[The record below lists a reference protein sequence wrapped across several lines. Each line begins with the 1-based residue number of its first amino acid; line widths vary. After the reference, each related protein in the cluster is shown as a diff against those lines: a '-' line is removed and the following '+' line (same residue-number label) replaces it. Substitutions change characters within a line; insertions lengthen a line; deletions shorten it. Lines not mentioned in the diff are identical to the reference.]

1 VWRRNDTELP
11 RQEHPMSATETHVF
25 KSEARELLD
34 LMIHSLYS
42 HKEIFLREL
51 ISNASD
57 ALDKLRYETLTDEAI
72 KGALATGNEG
82 EVRLEVDK
90 DARTLTLHDN
100 GIGMTRAE
108 VISNLG
114 TIARSG
120 TREFAQRLKEARE
133 STPDGNETAALI
145 GQFGVGFYSAFMA
158 ADRVEVVTR
167 RAGTA
172 ADAPATRWTS
182 TGDGTFTV
190 GDAERETHGTSV
202 TLHLRPADAENGL
215 PDFTQDYEIRRVV
228 KKYSDFVTWP
238 IRLGDS
244 TLNSQKAIWT
254 RSQGDVTP
262 EEYAEF
268 YKHVAHDWEAPYETL
283 TLKAEGT
290 FEYQALL
297 FIPSRPPF
305 DLYYREQKF
314 GLQLYVNRVLIMER
328 CEELV
333 PDYLRFVKGVV
344 DSPDL
349 SLNVS
354 REILQNDRRVGQIRK
369 RVVKKVL
376 DTLEKIK
383 TEDRTRY
390 AKFWDTFGKV
400 LKEGLAMDPDNADK
414 LKDLL
419 WFQSSADATAPTSL
433 KEYVGRIKEETG
445 QDAIYYA
452 TGESRAVLEKSP
464 HLEAFLAK
472 GYEVLFLTDP
482 VDELLVDHLTEYEGK
497 KLQSVGKGEVELGT
511 ETEKLAAE
519 EARKAKQNENATLL
533 SRIQAVLDED
543 VKEVRVS
550 SRLTTSAACL
560 VGDEED
566 MSPRLER
573 LLKATQGVSE
583 MPRQKRI
590 LEVNADHAILARMR
604 SRFEA
609 DADDPVLTDFA
620 RLLHGQALLAE
631 GSPLPDPA
639 GFAQLVTA
647 LMVRAG

>member
-1 VWRRNDTELP
+1 
-11 RQEHPMSATETHVF
+11 MSTTETHSF

-57 ALDKLRYETLTDEAI
+57 ALDKLRFETLTDEAA
-72 KGALATGNEG
+72 KGQLATGYEG
-82 EVRLEVDK
+82 LIALTVDK
-90 DARTLTLHDN
+90 EAHTLTITDN

-108 VISNLG
+108 AISNLG

-120 TREFAQRLKEARE
+120 TREFTQRLKEARAAQGE
-133 STPDGNETAALI
+133 GAGAAPDAATLI

-158 ADRVEVVTR
+158 SDEVTVVTR
-167 RAGTA
+167 HVGEEK
-172 ADAPATRWTS
+172 ATRWSS
-182 TGDGTFTV
+182 TGDGTFSV
-190 GDAERETHGTSV
+190 GDGERDVHGTTV

-238 IRLGDS
+238 IRLGES
-244 TLNSQKAIWT
+244 VLNSMKAIWS
-254 RSQGDVTP
+254 RSQSEVKP

-268 YKHVAHDWEAPYETL
+268 YKHISHDWEPPFETL

-290 FEYQALL
+290 FEYNALL
-297 FIPSRPPF
+297 FIPGRPPF
-305 DLYYREQKF
+305 DMYYREQKF

-328 CEELV
+328 CDDLL

-354 REILQNDRRVGQIRK
+354 REILQNDRRVGAIKK
-369 RVVKKVL
+369 RVIKKVL
-376 DTLEKIK
+376 DTLENLK
-383 TEDRTRY
+383 TNDRERY
-390 AKFWDTFGKV
+390 RTFWDAFGKV
-400 LKEGLAMDPDNADK
+400 LKEGLAMDHDNRDK
-414 LKDLL
+414 LKELL
-419 WFQSSADATAPTSL
+419 WFQSSHDSAAPTSL
-433 KEYVGRIKEETG
+433 KEYVGRMKPEQTE
-445 QDAIYYA
+445 IYFA
-452 TGESRAVLEKSP
+452 AGDSRAVLEKSP

-472 GYEVLFLTDP
+472 GYEVLYLTDP
-482 VDELLVDHLTEYEGK
+482 VDELLTDHLTEYDDK
-497 KLQSVGKGEVELGT
+497 KLRSVGKGEVELGS

-519 EARKAKQNENATLL
+519 EARKKAQAENESLL
-533 SRIQAVLDED
+533 ARIQSVLDAD

-550 SRLTTSAACL
+550 SRLTTSPACL

-573 LLKATQGVSE
+573 LLKAAQNNAET
-583 MPRQKRI
+583 PRQKRI
-590 LEVNADHAILARMR
+590 LEINADHAILQRMK
-604 SRFEA
+604 SRFEVN
-609 DADDPVLTDFA
+609 ADDPALTDFA

-631 GSPLPDPA
+631 GSPLPDA
-639 GFAQLVTA
+639 AAFARLVTD

>member
-1 VWRRNDTELP
+1 
-11 RQEHPMSATETHVF
+11 MSAAETHVF

-57 ALDKLRYETLTDEAI
+57 ALDKLRWHMLTDDTV
-72 KGALATGNEG
+72 KSALATGNEG
-82 EVRLEVDK
+82 HIRLEVDK
-90 DARTLTLHDN
+90 EARTLTVHDN
-100 GIGMTRAE
+100 GIGMSRSEAIE
-108 VISNLG
+108 HLG

-120 TREFAQRLKEARE
+120 TREFTSRLREARE
-133 STPDGNETAALI
+133 NNAGGGADAATLI

-158 ADRVEVVTR
+158 ASEVVVVTR
-167 RAGTA
+167 KAGEEH
-172 ADAPATRWTS
+172 ATRWAS
-182 TGDGTFTV
+182 RGDGTFTV
-190 GDAERETHGTSV
+190 EDAERVEHGTSV

-254 RSQGDVTP
+254 RNQADVKP

-268 YKHVAHDWEAPYETL
+268 YKHITHDWEPPFETM

-314 GLQLYVNRVLIMER
+314 GLQLYVNRVLIMDR
-328 CEELV
+328 CEDLL

-354 REILQNDRRVGQIRK
+354 REMLQNDRRVMQIRK

-376 DTLEKIK
+376 DTLERLRSD
-383 TEDRTRY
+383 DRERY
-390 AKFWDTFGKV
+390 RKLWDTFGKV
-400 LKEGLAMDPDNADK
+400 LKEGLASDHENNEK
-414 LKDLL
+414 LKELM
-419 WFQSSADATAPTSL
+419 WFQSSHDAAQLTSL
-433 KEYVGRIKEETG
+433 KEYVERMKPEQET
-445 QDAIYYA
+445 IFFA
-452 TGESRAVLEKSP
+452 TGESRSVLERSP

-472 GYEVLFLTDP
+472 GYEVLYLTDP
-482 VDELLVDHLTEYEGK
+482 VDELLTDHLGDYAGK
-497 KLQSVGKGEVELGT
+497 KLQSVGKGEVELGS

-519 EARKAKQNENATLL
+519 ETRKAKQKENESLL
-533 SRIQAVLDED
+533 EKIKAILEAD

-573 LLKATQGVSE
+573 LLKATGGNME
-583 MPRQKRI
+583 LPRQKRI
-590 LEVNADHAILARMR
+590 LEVNADHAVLQKMR
-604 SRFEA
+604 ARFEA
-609 DADDPVLTDFA
+609 GADDPVVGDYA
-620 RLLHGQALLAE
+620 RLLYGQALLAE
-631 GSPLPDPA
+631 GSPLPDPVD
-639 GFAQLVTA
+639 FARLVTE

>member
-1 VWRRNDTELP
+1 
-11 RQEHPMSATETHVF
+11 MSATETHVF

-57 ALDKLRYETLTDEAI
+57 ALDKLRYETLTDEAL

-82 EVRLEVDK
+82 EIRLEVDK
-90 DARTLTLHDN
+90 DARTLTLHDS

-108 VISNLG
+108 VIQNLG

-133 STPDGNETAALI
+133 GAPDGNETAALI

-158 ADRVEVVTR
+158 ADRVDVVTR
-167 RAGTA
+167 RAGTGP
-172 ADAPATRWTS
+172 DTPATRWSS
-182 TGDGTFTV
+182 TGDGTYTV
-190 GDAERETHGTSV
+190 ADAERESHGTSV
-202 TLHLRPADAENGL
+202 TLHLRAADAENGL

-254 RSQGDVTP
+254 RSQSDVTP

-268 YKHVAHDWEAPYETL
+268 YKHVAHDWEAPFETM

-297 FIPSRPPF
+297 FVPSRPPF

-328 CEELV
+328 CEELL

-376 DTLEKIK
+376 DTLEKVR
-383 TEDRTRY
+383 TEDRSRY

-433 KEYVGRIKEETG
+433 KEYVSRIKEESG

-472 GYEVLFLTDP
+472 GYEVLYLTDP
-482 VDELLVDHLTEYEGK
+482 VDELLVDHLTEYDGK

-519 EARKAKQNENATLL
+519 EARKAKQAENATLL
-533 SRIQAVLDED
+533 TRLQSVLEAD

-560 VGDEED
+560 VGDEDD

-583 MPRQKRI
+583 LPRQKRI
-590 LEVNADHAILARMR
+590 LEVNADHPILARMR
-604 SRFEA
+604 ARFEA
-609 DADDPVLTDFA
+609 DANDPVLTDFA

-631 GSPLPDPA
+631 GSPLPDPS
-639 GFAQLVTA
+639 GFAHLVTE

>member
-1 VWRRNDTELP
+1 
-11 RQEHPMSATETHVF
+11 MSAAEIHVF

-57 ALDKLRYETLTDEAI
+57 ALDKLRYETLTDEAL
-72 KGALATGNEG
+72 KSALATGNEG
-82 EVRLEVDK
+82 AIRLEVDK

-108 VISNLG
+108 VVANLG

-120 TREFAQRLKEARE
+120 TREFTARLKEAKE
-133 STPDGNETAALI
+133 SRPEGADQATESLI

-158 ADRVEVVTR
+158 ADRVVVVTR
-167 RAGTA
+167 RAGE
-172 ADAPATRWTS
+172 DAATRWSS

-190 GDAERETHGTSV
+190 EDAEREGHGTTV
-202 TLHLRPADAENGL
+202 TLHLRTADAENGL
-215 PDFTQDYEIRRVV
+215 SDFTQDYEIRRVV

-238 IRLGDS
+238 ITLGES

-254 RSQGDVTP
+254 RSQSEVTA

-268 YKHVAHDWEAPYETL
+268 YKHVAHDWEAPFETL

-297 FIPSRPPF
+297 FVPSRPPF

-328 CEELV
+328 CDELL

-354 REILQNDRRVGQIRK
+354 REILQNDRRVLQIKK

-376 DTLEKIK
+376 DALERIK
-383 TEDRTRY
+383 TEDRDRY
-390 AKFWDTFGKV
+390 RKFWDTFGKV
-400 LKEGLAMDPDNADK
+400 LKEGLASDHDNVEK
-414 LKDLL
+414 LKDLI
-419 WFQSSADATAPTSL
+419 WFQSSADPTGFTSL
-433 KEYVGRIKEETG
+433 KEYVERIKAESG
-445 QDAIYYA
+445 QDTIYFA

-472 GYEVLFLTDP
+472 GYEVLYLTDP
-482 VDELLVDHLTEYEGK
+482 VDELLVDHLSEYDGK

-519 EARKAKQNENATLL
+519 EARKSKQQANASLL
-533 SRIQAVLDED
+533 ERIQQVLDAD
-543 VKEVRVS
+543 V
-550 SRLTTSAACL
+550 
-560 VGDEED
+560 
-566 MSPRLER
+566 
-573 LLKATQGVSE
+573 
-583 MPRQKRI
+583 
-590 LEVNADHAILARMR
+590 
-604 SRFEA
+604 
-609 DADDPVLTDFA
+609 
-620 RLLHGQALLAE
+620 
-631 GSPLPDPA
+631 
-639 GFAQLVTA
+639 
-647 LMVRAG
+647 

>member
-1 VWRRNDTELP
+1 
-11 RQEHPMSATETHVF
+11 MSATETHVF

-57 ALDKLRYETLTDEAI
+57 ALDKLRYETLTDEAL

-82 EVRLEVDK
+82 EIRLEVDK

-108 VISNLG
+108 VIQNLG

-133 STPDGNETAALI
+133 GTPDGNETAALI

-254 RSQGDVTP
+254 RSQGDVTA

-328 CEELV
+328 CEELL

-433 KEYVGRIKEETG
+433 KEYVGRIKEESG

-519 EARKAKQNENATLL
+519 EARKAKQTENATLL
-533 SRIQAVLDED
+533 SRIQAVLDAD

-583 MPRQKRI
+583 LPRQKRI

-604 SRFEA
+604 ARFEA